1 MKTACTLLLLCLSLA
16 GLAQNYPYN
25 GADTS
30 AVMEYNDDKQWVYY
44 ERDGFLV
51 GMAASR
57 MSGDFGTYFRVDLL
71 VQNLTDTAIILSSE
85 NVFAKVVTREG
96 KVVKRDAFSFD
107 EFNRRMKGAQ
117 NRSRLT
123 NSIFSDSDDDQAEQL
138 MEKIMDREREVKS
151 QGYLKKNTLYP
162 QECISGFL
170 CLKWKRGTDLFVGVN
185 IGDATYSFSWDL
197 NRK

>member
-1 MKTACTLLLLCLSLA
+1 
-16 GLAQNYPYN
+16 
-25 GADTS
+25 
-30 AVMEYNDDKQWVYY
+30 MEYNDDKQWVYY

>member
-71 VQNLTDTAIILSSE
+71 VQNLTDSAIVFSSE
-85 NVFAKVVTREG
+85 NVFAKIITREG
-96 KVVKRDAFSFD
+96 G
-107 EFNRRMKGAQ
+107 ENHGPGA
-117 NRSRLT
+117 RSQVPRLP
-123 NSIFSDSDDDQAEQL
+123 
-138 MEKIMDREREVKS
+138 EKEHP
-151 QGYLKKNTLYP
+151 LP
-162 QECISGFL
+162 A
-170 CLKWKRGTDLFVGVN
+170 GVH
-185 IGDATYSFSWDL
+185 
-197 NRK
+197 

>member
-25 GADTS
+25 GTDTS

-71 VQNLTDTAIILSSE
+71 VQNLTDSAIVFSSE
-85 NVFAKVVTREG
+85 NVFAKIVTREG
-96 KVVKRDAFSFD
+96 RGIKRDAFSFD
-107 EFNRRMKGAQ
+107 EFKRRNG
-117 NRSRLT
+117 SL
-123 NSIFSDSDDDQAEQL
+123 ICAEL
-138 MEKIMDREREVKS
+138 L
-151 QGYLKKNTLYP
+151 GLKKAEGSP
-162 QECISGFL
+162 QASERTPEYYA
-170 CLKWKRGTDLFVGVN
+170 KRPCPRMVETAARIWVEHLRGELPADGE
-185 IGDATYSFSWDL
+185 
-197 NRK
+197 

>member
-25 GADTS
+25 GTDTS

-71 VQNLTDTAIILSSE
+71 VQNLTDSAIVFSSE
-85 NVFAKVVTREG
+85 NVFAKIVTREG
-96 KVVKRDAFSFD
+96 RVVKRDAFSFD
-107 EFNRRMKGAQ
+107 EFKRRMKNQQGW
-117 NRSRLT
+117 SRFTDNL
-123 NSIFSDSDDDQAEQL
+123 FSDDYDDQTERL
-138 MEKIMDREREVKS
+138 IEKIMDREREVKA
-151 QGYLKKNTLYP
+151 QGYLKKNTLYQ

-185 IGDATYSFSWDL
+185 IGDATYSFSWNL

>member
-25 GADTS
+25 GTDTS

-197 NRK
+197 YRK